1 MIQVSRSIIRQ
12 FRTAMKKSVALH
24 CPKGSN
30 PPVVM
35 RTDANGLTIHAQ
47 HNNVALAVHTD
58 GLFTA
63 ERIVVPARALEEFEG
78 REQSNVELAYT
89 TSSKVLARWTDRG
102 VPCAVEYELATTD
115 TATELPELPGNFKQN
130 EAGLL
135 KALDDA
141 MHIVS
146 TTAIRY
152 ATDKIQLRGQAGE
165 IAATDGGQLLWQS
178 GFEFPWT
185 EEVLVPRIKVFGCTE
200 LFGDSAA
207 IGKTATHVCVR
218 SGSWT
223 IYLPVDKEGRFPKV
237 ENVIPKMTGNCT
249 RLRLDENDAEFLAKT
264 LSRLPGH
271 DNDHSPITLDLNGHV
286 AVRARAEDQDR
297 ATMAVLSRS
306 TTTGQ
311 SLRYAANRNYLAR
324 ALTLGFTEVQ
334 FANADSPAMCQDAHR
349 KYIFIGLGKTAA
361 LEPSEN
367 ELRLSSDAEA
377 VPSQQPSTHRSK
389 PTVKT
394 TPQPLESVAPSN
406 GEHTSEN
413 GQHKAGSFGTLL
425 EEAQSLQN
433 TLRDMLLR
441 TNQFITGLKQ
451 YHRQTKTMRA
461 TLASL
466 RQLQQLEV

>member
-1 MIQVSRSIIRQ
+1 M
-12 FRTAMKKSVALH
+12 
-24 CPKGSN
+24 
-30 PPVVM
+30 
-35 RTDANGLTIHAQ
+35 
-47 HNNVALAVHTD
+47 
-58 GLFTA
+58 
-63 ERIVVPARALEEFEG
+63 
-78 REQSNVELAYT
+78 
-89 TSSKVLARWTDRG
+89 
-102 VPCAVEYELATTD
+102 PCAVEYELANTD
-115 TATELPELPGNFKQN
+115 TATDLPELPGNFKQN

-141 MHIVS
+141 MNIVS

-152 ATDKIQLRGQAGE
+152 ATDKVQLRGKAGE

-178 GFEFPWT
+178 GFQFPWT
-185 EEVLVPRIKVFGCTE
+185 EDVLVPRIKVFGCTE
-200 LFGDSAA
+200 LFGESVA

-223 IYLPVDKEGRFPKV
+223 IFLPIDKEGRFPKV
-237 ENVIPKMTGNCT
+237 ENVIPKMTANCT
-249 RLRLDENDAEFLAKT
+249 RLRLDETDAAFLAKT

-271 DNDHSPITLDLNGHV
+271 DNDCSPITLDLNGHV

-311 SLRYAANRNYLAR
+311 ALRYAANRNYLAR
-324 ALTLGFTEVQ
+324 ALALGFTEVQ
-334 FANADSPAMCQDAHR
+334 FSNADSPALCQDDRR
-349 KYIFIGLGKTAA
+349 KYVFIGLGKKAA
-361 LEPSEN
+361 LEPSDN

-377 VPSQQPSTHRSK
+377 VPSQPPITTERSK

-394 TPQPLESVAPSN
+394 TPQPVGACDAEPTVTPAN
-406 GEHTSEN
+406 GEHTNEN
-413 GQHKAGSFGTLL
+413 GQHKAGNFGVLL

-441 TNQFITGLKQ
+441 TNQLITGLKQ
-451 YHRQTKTMRA
+451 YHRQTKTMRS

-466 RQLQQLEV
+466 RQLQQLEVYRPLEAPGVESRGLF